1 VLQMPRVLYID
12 DDKYNRMLI
21 YRILLASDFEVEI
34 ASGAMEGIEMARQNP
49 PDLILMD
56 MSMPDMDGLTATR
69 HIRTLPELQGIPIV
83 VVTANVMERDRQ
95 RSMEAGS
102 DGFIGKP
109 IDVDKFPEQ
118 ISQYI
123 RSRG

>member
-1 VLQMPRVLYID
+1 MPRVLYID

-102 DGFIGKP
+102 D
-109 IDVDKFPEQ
+109 
-118 ISQYI
+118 
-123 RSRG
+123 